1 MTAAEELAVLKKE
14 LQTKELLLRAY
25 KERCEWYEKAYKS
38 HKVLIKKLQRFVKRT
53 KSVLENLC

>member
-1 MTAAEELAVLKKE
+1 MTAAEEIVALKRE
-14 LQTKELLLRAY
+14 LHTKELLLSAY

-38 HKVLIKKLQRFVKRT
+38 HKVLIKKLQRFVRRT